1 MGLIKVVPGQLHAA
15 GASLVATGSRIGSVR
30 GELGATVGA
39 AGAMGDSNAA
49 GSFIGM
55 CDAWATA
62 LSLVDG
68 YVRGL
73 GASTQAA
80 GSAYQQTDAHYGGLP

>member
-1 MGLIKVVPGQLHAA
+1 MGVILVVPGRLQAA
-15 GASLVATGSRIGSVR
+15 GGSLIATGSQIGSVR

-39 AGAMGDSNAA
+39 AGAMGESNAA

-62 LSLVDG
+62 LSIVDG
-68 YVRGL
+68 FVRGL
-73 GASTQAA
+73 GATTQAA